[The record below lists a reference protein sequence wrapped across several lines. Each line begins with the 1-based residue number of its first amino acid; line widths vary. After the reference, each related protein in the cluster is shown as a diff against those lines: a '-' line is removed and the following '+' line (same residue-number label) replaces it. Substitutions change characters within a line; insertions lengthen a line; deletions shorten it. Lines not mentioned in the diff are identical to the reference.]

1 MGLKP
6 VTVGQLNSY
15 ISRVL
20 KTDPILSSVSVTGE
34 ISNLKFHGSGHVYFT
49 LKDATSKINC
59 FLSAANLKNIISP
72 LEEGLEIIA
81 QGNISVYERGGYYS
95 LNLRTID
102 VNGEGQLS
110 VKFEK
115 LKKALESEGLFDG
128 KYKKPLPSFPKKIA
142 VVTSPTGAAVKD
154 IIRTVT
160 AKNNYTD
167 ILICPVLVQGPG
179 AAGEISSM
187 IDYLNTRDDIDIII
201 AGRGGGSMEE
211 LWAFNEEITARSIF
225 ASRIPVI
232 SAVGHETDFTIADFA
247 ADFRAATPTGA
258 AEMAV
263 PDTERLY
270 DNITELKNRIQS
282 DISYRLS
289 SCNDRVEALSPEAF
303 AQNLSGRIM
312 YEQINIDRIA
322 EGIET
327 SIKSRIKALQDKIE
341 MMRDVIR
348 VSDPRL
354 PLERGYSLVRNSIGE
369 IIKDP
374 SALNIDDVIS
384 VETAHGYA
392 EASVIKTGRE

>member
-95 LNLRTID
+95 LNIRTID